1 MGASA
6 AGSHR
11 SGARIRGCAQ
21 AFTVEVDEMMS
32 AQGHKLRRLYVNRPL
47 LAYITFV
54 LGCGLIG
61 FPVIAAVITT
71 YSAWLNYAV
80 LGALLIPVV
89 VLGLILSRTLAW
101 LFLSAY
107 WTLQA
112 LVATLML
119 IALVAV
125 AVLTFIEQDIVLV
138 ASEQVVRIQRIALL
152 SILKTEPGRI
162 PTPLFLIALLL
173 LATSVLA
180 FIVVRSIAR
189 RPRAMLSD
197 TPEPTLIQVRTLDTK
212 PLTYLEH
219 RNTKS

>member
-1 MGASA
+1 
-6 AGSHR
+6 
-11 SGARIRGCAQ
+11 
-21 AFTVEVDEMMS
+21 
-32 AQGHKLRRLYVNRPL
+32 
-47 LAYITFV
+47 
-54 LGCGLIG
+54 
-61 FPVIAAVITT
+61 
-71 YSAWLNYAV
+71 
-80 LGALLIPVV
+80 
-89 VLGLILSRTLAW
+89 
-101 LFLSAY
+101 
-107 WTLQA
+107 
-112 LVATLML
+112 ML

-138 ASEQVVRIQRIALL
+138 ASEQVVRMQRIALL